1 MKKKYVLLLILLSV
15 FGVVATAQATLLEV
29 GDGVVYDEVSD
40 LYWYQDLTAFA
51 SRTYDEQILDI
62 PDLTVADSNP
72 DDVYSWGSWR
82 MAEREE
88 ILGLNDYL
96 PHIIGG
102 VFVPTYTE
110 TASGV
115 EPVEDW
121 DARYVDPGS
130 VGDPDINQ
138 VGAFRVYHRLPYH
151 NNPESWSSYIDQAYP
166 GYSGIYMGAWV
177 VSTPVSSTPAVPEP
191 TTLML
196 LCTGL
201 VGLAFFRSRKKSSHN
216 TS

>member
-72 DDVYSWGSWR
+72 NDVYSWGSWR
-82 MAEREE
+82 MAENDE
-88 ILGLNDYL
+88 IIGLNGYL
-96 PHIIGG
+96 PQIIGG
-102 VFVPTYTE
+102 VFVKTYTD
-110 TASGV
+110 TTTGM
-115 EPVEDW
+115 EDW
-121 DARYVDPGS
+121 CARYVHIGS
-130 VGDPDINQ
+130 VGDPPVNTNN
-138 VGAFRVYHRLPYH
+138 VGAYRVYH
-151 NNPESWSSYIDQAYP
+151 YP
-166 GYSGIYMGAWV
+166 DGGWVTDIVEASPQSASAYMGAWV
-177 VSTPVSSTPAVPEP
+177 VSSTPAVPEP

-201 VGLAFFRSRKKSSHN
+201 VGLAFFRARKKRTHN

>member
-51 SRTYDEQILDI
+51 SRTYDEQILYI
-62 PDLTVADSNP
+62 PDFTVADSNP

-82 MAEREE
+82 MAEFEE
-88 ILGLNDYL
+88 IIGLKNGYS
-96 PHIIGG
+96 PYIISG

-110 TASGV
+110 TTSTGSAI
-115 EPVEDW
+115 VEDW
-121 DARYVDPGS
+121 FGRYVSPGS

-138 VGAFRVYHRLPYH
+138 NGAFRVALYSDGGWISDIIGASPGT
-151 NNPESWSSYIDQAYP
+151 SS
-166 GYSGIYMGAWV
+166 IYTGAWV
-177 VSTPVSSTPAVPEP
+177 VSSTPAVPEP

-201 VGLAFFRSRKKSSHN
+201 VGLAFFRSRKKRTHN